1 MKLLSKY
8 NQVNV
13 IATIIVLLLSAVA
26 YYFVI
31 ERALVHQ
38 LDKSLIVEEKEITD
52 YVRENNLLPE
62 PSDSKEEQELYTP
75 ANDEKVMRKF
85 STVEL
90 YNAHHHKDIYYRQ
103 LEFPVVVKGKVFK
116 ADVRKSQ
123 EETEDLVQLI
133 LKITLAL
140 VLLLLVTLFIIN
152 RFVLSKLWK
161 PFNSTLQQ
169 IKQFNVTGK
178 NEVHLD
184 PTNINEFAE
193 LNSAVNIMTKKAT
206 QDYHEIKS
214 FTENASHEIQ
224 TPLAI
229 IRSKL
234 ELLSQSENLKEDQM
248 NAIESISE
256 TTNRLSKL
264 NQSLILLTKI
274 DNRQF
279 KETEDV
285 NISLL
290 LHRHLNNYEEL
301 FHAKEI
307 NITTNITED
316 VMVTM
321 NETLAEILI
330 VNLLINAIKH
340 NIEKGTL
347 TIELNKNY
355 LSIANTGKILNTNP
369 AIYFERFKKESASND
384 SMGLGLSIVKK
395 ICDTYDFE
403 ISYNN
408 KDRMH
413 MLLVNFKNGSL

>member
-8 NQVNV
+8 NRVNI

-26 YYFVI
+26 YYFAI
-31 ERALVHQ
+31 EKTLVHQ
-38 LDKSLIVEEKEITD
+38 LDKSLVVEEKEITD
-52 YVRENNLLPE
+52 YVRENDLLPE

-75 ANDEKVMRKF
+75 ANDEKVIRKF

-90 YNAHHHKDIYYRQ
+90 HNTHHHKDVYYRQ

-133 LKITLAL
+133 LKITLAI
-140 VLLLLVTLFIIN
+140 VLLLLATLFIIN

-169 IKQFNVTGK
+169 IKQFNVSGK
-178 NEVHLD
+178 NDVKLD
-184 PTNINEFAE
+184 PTYITEFAE

-206 QDYHEIKS
+206 RDYNEIKS

-234 ELLSQSENLKEDQM
+234 ELLSQSENLKEEQM
-248 NAIESISE
+248 NAIQSISD

-279 KETEDV
+279 DKSGDV
-285 NISLL
+285 DMSALL
-290 LHRHLNNYEEL
+290 QRHLNNYEEL
-301 FHAKEI
+301 FLAKEI
-307 NITTNITED
+307 MVSKHITTGIRLTINED
-316 VMVTM
+316 
-321 NETLAEILI
+321 LAEILI
-330 VNLLINAIKH
+330 INLLSNAIKH
-340 NIEKGTL
+340 NIKKGKIN
-347 TIELNKNY
+347 IELNEKA
-355 LSIANTGKILNTNP
+355 LSISNTGNAPDADT
-369 AIYFERFKKESASND
+369 ASYFGRFKKGSDSGESL
-384 SMGLGLSIVKK
+384 GLGLSIVKR
-395 ICDTYDFE
+395 ICEAYNFE
-403 ISYNN
+403 INYTYQDMVHSIIVFFA
-408 KDRMH
+408 K
-413 MLLVNFKNGSL
+413 K

>member
-8 NQVNV
+8 NRVNV
-13 IATIIVLLLSAVA
+13 AATIIVLLFSAVI

-31 ERALVHQ
+31 EKILVHQ
-38 LDKSLIVEEKEITD
+38 LDKNLVVEEKEIID
-52 YVRENNLLPE
+52 YIQENHALPE
-62 PSDSKEEQELYTP
+62 PSYSKDEQELYTP
-75 ANDEKVMRKF
+75 VNNEKVIRKF
-85 STVEL
+85 SSIEL
-90 YNAHHHKDIYYRQ
+90 YNKHHDENIYYRQ
-103 LEFPVVVKGKVFK
+103 LEFPVTVNGKVYK

-133 LKITLAL
+133 LKITLAIF
-140 VLLLLVTLFIIN
+140 LLLLATLFIIN

-178 NEVHLD
+178 NELHLES
-184 PTNINEFAE
+184 TEINEFAE
-193 LNSAVNIMTKKAT
+193 LNDAVNVMTKKVIR
-206 QDYHEIKS
+206 DYNEIKS

-234 ELLSQSENLKEDQM
+234 ELLSQSENLKEEQM
-248 NAIESISE
+248 NAIQSISE

-274 DNRQF
+274 DNKQF
-279 KETEDV
+279 KETEEV
-285 NISLL
+285 NMSLL
-290 LHRHLNNYEEL
+290 LLQHLNNYEEL

-307 NITTNITED
+307 SVTKNINENVIL
-316 VMVTM
+316 TM

-340 NIEKGTL
+340 NIERGSI
-347 TIELNKNY
+347 TIELNKNH
-355 LSIANTGKILNTNP
+355 LSVANTGKVLNANP

-395 ICDTYDFE
+395 ICETYGFE
-403 ISYNN
+403 ISYTYR
-408 KDRMH
+408 D
-413 MLLVNFKNGSL
+413 MLHILIVNF

>member
-1 MKLLSKY
+1 MKLLSRY

-13 IATIIVLLLSAVA
+13 IATIIVLLISAVF
-26 YYFVI
+26 YYFFI
-31 ERALVHQ
+31 KAALVHQ
-38 LDKSLIVEEKEITD
+38 LDKNLRVEEKEIKD
-52 YVRENNLLPE
+52 YVKENNLLPD
-62 PSDSKEEQELYTP
+62 PSDSKDEQELYVP
-75 ANDEKVMRKF
+75 ANNEKIIRQFSSIELNNPPHRKD
-85 STVEL
+85 V
-90 YNAHHHKDIYYRQ
+90 YYRQ
-103 LEFPVVVKGKVFK
+103 LEFPLTVNGKMYKV
-116 ADVRKSQ
+116 DVRKSQ
-123 EETEDLVQLI
+123 AETEDIVQLV
-133 LKITLAL
+133 LKITLAI
-140 VLLLLVTLFIIN
+140 VLLLLATLFVIN
-152 RFVLSKLWK
+152 RFVLSKLWT
-161 PFNSTLQQ
+161 PFNDTLQQ
-169 IKQFNVTGK
+169 IKQFNLSGK
-178 NEVHLD
+178 DELHLELSG
-184 PTNINEFAE
+184 IKEFME
-193 LNSAVNIMTKKAT
+193 LNSAVSIMI
-206 QDYHEIKS
+206 QRVSHDYNEIKS

-234 ELLSQSENLKEDQM
+234 ELLSQSENLKEEQVD
-248 NAIESISE
+248 AIQSISE

-274 DNRQF
+274 DNKQF

-285 NISLL
+285 NVSLL

-307 NITTNITED
+307 SITKHITED
-316 VMVTM
+316 VMLTM

-330 VNLLINAIKH
+330 VNLLVNAIKH
-340 NIEKGTL
+340 NIEKGTV
-347 TIELNKNY
+347 TIELNKNC

-403 ISYNN
+403 ISYNY

-413 MLLVNFKNGSL
+413 MLTVNF

>member
-8 NQVNV
+8 NRVNV
-13 IATIIVLLLSAVA
+13 IATIIVLLISAVF
-26 YYFVI
+26 YYFFIKSV
-31 ERALVHQ
+31 LVHQ
-38 LDKSLIVEEKEITD
+38 LDKNLVVEEKEITD
-52 YVRENNLLPE
+52 YIKENNLLPE
-62 PSDSKEEQELYTP
+62 PSYSKDEQELYVP
-75 ANDEKVMRKF
+75 ANDEKIIRKF
-85 STVEL
+85 SSIEL
-90 YNAHHHKDIYYRQ
+90 YNKEHDKNIYYRQ
-103 LEFPVVVKGKVFK
+103 LEFPVMVNGKMYK

-133 LKITLAL
+133 LKITLAI
-140 VLLLLVTLFIIN
+140 VLLLLATLFIIN

-169 IKQFNVTGK
+169 IKQFNVSGK
-178 NEVHLD
+178 NDVHLE
-184 PTNINEFAE
+184 PTNINEFTE
-193 LNSAVNIMTKKAT
+193 LNAAVNSMTQKAIR
-206 QDYHEIKS
+206 DYNEIKS

-234 ELLSQSENLKEDQM
+234 ELLSQGESLKEEQM
-248 NAIESISE
+248 NAIQSISE

-279 KETEDV
+279 RETEEV
-285 NISLL
+285 NMSLL
-290 LHRHLNNYEEL
+290 LLQHLNNYEEL
-301 FHAKEI
+301 FHAKDISITKNI
-307 NITTNITED
+307 NEGI
-316 VMVTM
+316 VLTM

-340 NIEKGTL
+340 NIEKGSIA
-347 TIELNKNY
+347 IELNKNH
-355 LSIANTGKILNTNP
+355 LSIANTGKILNVNP

-395 ICDTYDFE
+395 ICETYGFNIHYTYE
-403 ISYNN
+403 
-408 KDRMH
+408 K
-413 MLLVNFKNGSL
+413 MLHILVVNF